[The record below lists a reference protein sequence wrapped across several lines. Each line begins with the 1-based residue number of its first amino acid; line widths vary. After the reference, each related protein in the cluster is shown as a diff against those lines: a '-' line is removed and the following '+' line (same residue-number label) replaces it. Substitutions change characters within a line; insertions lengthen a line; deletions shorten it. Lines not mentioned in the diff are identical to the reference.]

1 LPLTRESN
9 KNPHQVHNVTCSY
22 LQSYMKSNDILANPR
37 NRKAIGFIL
46 SVLFH
51 VLLVLFIVKHPA
63 EKPKKEMGTSRTAP
77 LTVTLLPPSTDAQQ
91 AASSAITVPRPPK
104 PTPKQAGHPKETA
117 RKDENVARRKPTPVR
132 KPSTAIARAP
142 SNAPAPPPAQP
153 ATNSADAP
161 TDMMSMLNA
170 ARERR
175 RAAGVP
181 DRNDAPSEAKPAQD
195 DNAIA
200 RANVE
205 HSLRSPETRGD
216 NDAGGLFQVNW
227 SGVRT
232 AEVIF
237 FGWNENR
244 RRTARQFFEID
255 AGLNGDIDT
264 AIVRKM
270 IEVIR
275 QEKSGDFEWESRR
288 LGRVVMLSARPKDDA
303 ELMAFLKQ
311 DFIQY
316 ARARRN

>member
-1 LPLTRESN
+1 
-9 KNPHQVHNVTCSY
+9 
-22 LQSYMKSNDILANPR
+22 MKSQPILANPR
-37 NRKAIGFIL
+37 ARSTIGFIL

-51 VLLVLFIVKHPA
+51 VLLLLFIVMHPA
-63 EKPKKEMGTSRTAP
+63 EQPHKDMGTSRTSP
-77 LTVTLLPPSTDAQQ
+77 LTVTLLPPSVDAPAQV
-91 AASSAITVPRPPK
+91 ASSAIKVPRPQNK
-104 PTPKQAGHPKETA
+104 PQPKQSGHPRETA
-117 RKDENVARRKPTPVR
+117 RKDENVARRKTAPVP

-142 SNAPAPPPAQP
+142 SPAPAPPPAQP
-153 ATNSADAP
+153 VANSADTP

-175 RAAGVP
+175 RAAGIP
-181 DRNDAPSEAKPAQD
+181 DRNDAPSESTPPQD

-205 HSLRSPETRGD
+205 HSLRSPATRGD
-216 NDAGGLFQVNW
+216 NDDGGLFHVTW

-237 FGWNENR
+237 YGWNENR
-244 RRTARQFFEID
+244 RRTSRQFFEID

-275 QEKSGDFEWESRR
+275 QEKSGDFEWDSRR
-288 LGRVVMLSARPKDDA
+288 LGRVVVLSARPQDDA
-303 ELMAFLKQ
+303 ELMSFLKK
-311 DFIQY
+311 DFIEY
-316 ARARRN
+316 ARTRRN